1 MHQDQTL
8 TARRVGR
15 CYGATV
21 ALAGVDLTLRRGE
34 SLAVMGPSGSG
45 KSTLLHSLAGVE
57 VPDQGEVRLGDERI
71 DQMGERERAAL
82 RRRRFGF
89 VFQSGHLLPELPA
102 VENVALP
109 LVLDGWS
116 RRRAVAEAG
125 RWFAPLGI
133 DGLEDRRPGELS
145 GGQAQRVTIARALV
159 AGPVMVFA
167 DEPTA
172 TLDRATGMEVV
183 RLLVETTRTSNA
195 GLLVVTHDP
204 EVGAACDRLIH
215 LRDGRIVGGTPMPA
229 AEHEGGGDA
238 DRGTPDPDRPPTDGG
253 TPVVTTSE
261 QTAATGTVPGAQQ

>member
-1 MHQDQTL
+1 MPRAARPIGQPGPSERPNATAWPADVAAVPPPQAARMHQDQTL

-133 DGLEDRRPGELS
+133 
-145 GGQAQRVTIARALV
+145 
-159 AGPVMVFA
+159 
-167 DEPTA
+167 
-172 TLDRATGMEVV
+172 
-183 RLLVETTRTSNA
+183 
-195 GLLVVTHDP
+195 
-204 EVGAACDRLIH
+204 
-215 LRDGRIVGGTPMPA
+215 
-229 AEHEGGGDA
+229 
-238 DRGTPDPDRPPTDGG
+238 
-253 TPVVTTSE
+253 
-261 QTAATGTVPGAQQ
+261 